1 MKYSLGLIPVFDESL
16 NLDILLISFLWI
28 ITQRKYSN
36 IVNPFFHNVEYRKIF
51 KVCLTILQHYEK
63 KKELKNTD
71 SLGISLVVVLMTFQ
85 CAKYSEVSGF
95 SILFIS
101 T

>member
-1 MKYSLGLIPVFDESL
+1 MKCWLGLIPVFDESL